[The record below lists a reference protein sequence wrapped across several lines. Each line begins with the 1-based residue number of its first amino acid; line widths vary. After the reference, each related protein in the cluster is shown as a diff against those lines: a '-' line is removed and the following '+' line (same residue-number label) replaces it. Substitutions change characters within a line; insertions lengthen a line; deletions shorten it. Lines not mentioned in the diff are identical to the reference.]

1 MALLL
6 LGFLGNWSGQ
16 MRTDNAAHIGGW
28 LGGYLI
34 ALVLRF
40 PGPQRSAR
48 ETFWKGVMVF
58 CLVLTLFSFWKM
70 YLYFAAFSQTPAYR

>member
-1 MALLL
+1 MCKRVESSLHSK
-6 LGFLGNWSGQ
+6 G
-16 MRTDNAAHIGGW
+16 T
-28 LGGYLI
+28 
-34 ALVLRF
+34 
-40 PGPQRSAR
+40 PQRSAL